1 MHALARPGF
10 ISMSHSE
17 IQDVGI
23 RMLFVGV
30 RRSLNRI
37 AGDVGLMVEA
47 ARRLKAKREVW

>member
-1 MHALARPGF
+1 
-10 ISMSHSE
+10 MSHSE